1 MCLVNCSSNCLRN
14 RIECLEK
21 QKIDIFD
28 QLQRD
33 HLAFE
38 NTLTETDVQHDLE
51 QEQAYNMY
59 QDL

>member
-1 MCLVNCSSNCLRN
+1 MCLVNCSGNCLRN

-21 QKIDIFD
+21 QKIDILD